1 MSDVR
6 DALEDPA
13 LRARRL
19 AEELLGIGAVVLAPD
34 EPFRWASGLHAP
46 IYCDNRLTLGYP
58 RLRRA
63 LTDGFAA
70 LLRRH
75 ALAPDVVVGTATA
88 GIPHAAWLADRLDL
102 PMAYVRS
109 KAKAHGRQN
118 QIEGRLAEGQRV
130 VVVEDLVSTGG
141 SSLAAVEAVRA
152 EGVEVQA
159 VVAIFTYGLPGT
171 AEQFAEAGV
180 PLFTLT
186 NFDALLEAAAAH
198 DELSAEA
205 LASLRAW
212 QRAPDAWSEDAAA
225 GQGG

>member
-1 MSDVR
+1 MTDAR
-6 DALEDPA
+6 DALADPA
-13 LRARRL
+13 VRARHL

-34 EPFRWASGLHAP
+34 DPFRWASGLHAP

-152 EGVEVQA
+152 AGVEVLA

-186 NFDALLEAAAAH
+186 NFGALLEAAAAH
-198 DELSAEA
+198 EALSAEA
-205 LASLRAW
+205 LDSLRAW
-212 QRAPDAWSEDAAA
+212 QRAPAAWSESAAA